1 MTKRIFGFLSII
13 LVFSLVLAACGAPA
27 TEAPKPAA
35 EQPAAEQ
42 TAAEQPAGQEEVK
55 VAILAPLSGPVPT
68 FGVSTRDGSL
78 LAIEEWN
85 AKGGVL
91 GKKIVPI
98 VEDSQCTPD
107 PAVNAANKVIDQDKV
122 KFIIGEVCSK
132 ASIPVSEIAE
142 AKGVIQISPTST
154 NEMLTLTQ
162 DGKTKKYIFRACFID
177 PFQGLVMAKFAIG
190 KGYKT
195 AFIMLDQGNDYVRG
209 LAENFEKAF
218 TGMGGKVVGKETY
231 TSQDT
236 DFSAIL
242 TKVADSKAEVLFLPD
257 YYNIVNLVGAQA
269 KEKGVTAVMMGGD
282 GWDSA
287 DLDLKAAD
295 GGFYSN
301 HYSAEDTRP
310 IVQEWV
316 KNYQAKYGSVPD
328 ALATLGYDAT
338 NMLLSAIEKAGTTE
352 DTAAVAAALEKLEL
366 EAVSGK
372 ITLDEK
378 HNPVKAAAVLQVKDG
393 KVSFVES
400 VAPDSGAAAAPAAAP
415 TEAAPAAAPAAGEE
429 IYIPVISKGF
439 QHQFWQ
445 AVKLG
450 AENAAKDFGVT
461 ITFEGPESEAMVD
474 KQVEM
479 AQAALAKNP
488 KAMCLAPVDSKA
500 LVPVVEEAK
509 AKGIPVI
516 TFDSGVDSD
525 YPLAHAATDNLAAA
539 AYAADKMAELIGG
552 EGEVAIIAHDQ
563 TSQTGIE
570 RVKGF
575 TDRINEK
582 YPKIKIVDTQYGG
595 GDHLKSTDLAK
606 AIIQAHPNLKGFFGA
621 NEGSII
627 GVLNAVTEL
636 NKQGLAVIG
645 YDSGKQQIDAIRSG
659 VESGAITQNPIAIG
673 YKCVEAAVKAIKG
686 ETIEKKIDTG
696 FKWYDKTNI
705 DSDEI
710 KPLLYE

>member
-1 MTKRIFGFLSII
+1 MSKRIFGILSIL
-13 LVFSLVLAACGAPA
+13 LVFSLLLSACGAPA
-27 TEAPKPAA
+27 AEAPKPAEEQPAA

-42 TAAEQPAGQEEVK
+42 PAAGGEEVK

-68 FGVSTRDGSL
+68 FGVSTRDGAL

-98 VEDSQCTPD
+98 VEDSQCKPD
-107 PAVNAANKVIDQDKV
+107 PAVNAANKVIDQDGV

-142 AKGVIQISPTST
+142 PKGVVQVSPTST
-154 NEMLTLTQ
+154 NEMLTLNA
-162 DGKTKKYIFRACFID
+162 DGSTKKYIFRACFID
-177 PFQGLVMAKFAIG
+177 PFQGLVMAKFAAG

-195 AFIMLDQGNDYVRG
+195 AFVMLDQGNDYVRG

-218 TGMGGKVVGKETY
+218 TSLGGQIVGKESY
-231 TSQDT
+231 TAQDT

-242 TKVADSKAEVLFLPD
+242 TKVAESNAEVLFIPD

-287 DLDLKAAD
+287 DLDLAAAE
-295 GGFYSN
+295 GGFFSN

-310 IVQEWV
+310 IVQDWV
-316 KNYQAKYGSVPD
+316 KNYNDKYGSVPD
-328 ALATLGYDAT
+328 ALATLAYDAA
-338 NMLLSAIEKAGTTE
+338 NMLFSAMEKAGTVE
-352 DTAAVAAALEKLEL
+352 DTAAVADALAALEL

-372 ITLDEK
+372 ITLDDK

-393 KVSFVES
+393 KVTFVES
-400 VAPDSGAAAAPAAAP
+400 VAPDAGPAAAAPAGSGL
-415 TEAAPAAAPAAGEE
+415 PADT
-429 IYIPVISKGF
+429 YIPVISKGF
-439 QHQFWQ
+439 QHQFWL
-445 AVKLG
+445 AVKQG
-450 AENAAKDFGVT
+450 AEQAAKDLGVT
-461 ITFEGPESEAMVD
+461 ITFEGPESESQVD

-479 AQAALAKNP
+479 VQAALAKNP
-488 KAMCLAPVDSKA
+488 AAMCLAALDSKA
-500 LVPVVEEAK
+500 LIPQIEEAK
-509 AKGIPVI
+509 AKGIPI
-516 TFDSGVDSD
+516 IAFDSGVDSD
-525 YPLAHAATDNLAAA
+525 IPLGTAATDNIAAA
-539 AYAADKMAELIGG
+539 AAAADKMAELIGG
-552 EGEVAIIAHDQ
+552 AGEVAIIAHDQ
-563 TSQTGIE
+563 TSRTGID

-575 TDRINEK
+575 TDQIAAK
-582 YPKIKIVDTQYGG
+582 YPDIKIVDTQYGG

-636 NKQGLAVIG
+636 KKEGLVVIG

-659 VESGAITQNPIAIG
+659 LEAGAITQNPVGIG

-686 ETIEKKIDTG
+686 EPVDKVIDTG
-696 FKWYDKTNI
+696 FFYYDKTNI
-705 DSDEI
+705 DDPQI
-710 KPLLYE
+710 KALLYE